1 MLNLLPN
8 RCLSLLL
15 CLSVL
20 SAASPPACRAK
31 VLLSQKEALA
41 LAFPPGSAVERK
53 TAFLTPEQARLA
65 QSLARAKLGSR
76 LWTYYV
82 GASSSGARS
91 YAYFDRVIVRTLPA
105 TVMAA
110 LDAEGRLRFLEILS
124 FEEPEDYLP
133 TRRWLDLFK
142 GKNLGEDLRVRGG
155 IRNVAGASLSAQVFA
170 ESARRMLAVH
180 QAVHPPTR
188 QEGSP

>member
-1 MLNLLPN
+1 MKTAALLGLW
-8 RCLSLLL
+8 LSGAAPAQAKLLL
-15 CLSVL
+15 T
-20 SAASPPACRAK
+20 
-31 VLLSQKEALA
+31 QKEALA
-41 LAFPPGSAVERK
+41 LAFPAGSSVERK

-65 QSLARAKLGSR
+65 QSLAQAKLGSR
-76 LWTYYV
+76 VWTYYV
-82 GASSSGARS
+82 GASSSGARG

-133 TRRWLDLFK
+133 TRRWLDLFRGK
-142 GKNLGEDLRVRGG
+142 GLGEDLRVRGG

-180 QAVHPPTR
+180 RAVHSSTR
-188 QEGSP
+188 QESSP

>member
-1 MLNLLPN
+1 MLNLFPN

-20 SAASPPACRAK
+20 SAAIPPACRAK

-41 LAFPPGSAVERK
+41 LAFPPGSSIERK
-53 TAFLTPEQARLA
+53 TAFLTPEQVKEAE
-65 QSLARAKLGSR
+65 SSARAKLGSK

-82 GASSSGARS
+82 GASSSGALG

-133 TRRWLDLFK
+133 ARRWFGLFK
-142 GKNLGEDLRVRGG
+142 GKGPEDDLRVRGG

-180 QAVHPPTR
+180 QAVHPSTR